1 MEEIKVIWEE
11 ETRVLT
17 LEGEPVL
24 KYALSWPRVE
34 GAGLGGRWIG
44 RYYVRLADQWRRRWE
59 REVYWRACLELA
71 AATDPPA
78 GHSTGQTTVLQIG
91 RPHV

>member
-34 GAGLGGRWIG
+34 GDRKS
-44 RYYVRLADQWRRRWE
+44 V
-59 REVYWRACLELA
+59 V
-71 AATDPPA
+71 
-78 GHSTGQTTVLQIG
+78 
-91 RPHV
+91 